1 MLNRTEP
8 TATPDPGGASAG
20 AEVPPLM
27 LDAGALDKLRALDP
41 GGRSGVLLRVLG
53 TFEGSLKRLMTQ
65 FDAARTANDLPML
78 RHVAHTLR
86 SSSASIGAL
95 ALSHACLEVEMRIRD
110 GRTDDMAG
118 ALDAMAAESG
128 RAASAVRAM
137 LDAPGKPA

>member
-8 TATPDPGGASAG
+8 TALPGPGADAAG
-20 AEVPPLM
+20 ADGAPLV

-65 FDAARTANDLPML
+65 FDAARAANDLVML

-95 ALSHACLEVEMRIRD
+95 ALSRECLEVETRIRE
-110 GRTDDMAG
+110 GRTDDMAP

-128 RAASAVRAM
+128 RAAAAVRAM